1 MKKLIRGERYNQE
14 IAMHTG
20 YHLEITATETAY
32 LVSGE
37 DGFGRRDDSTY
48 RAEAFCSRWS
58 KVYRGFEEVSLVTG
72 RISATCK

>member
-37 DGFGRRDDSTY
+37 DGFGGRDDSTY
-48 RAEAFCSRWS
+48 RR
-58 KVYRGFEEVSLVTG
+58 KVARHPSMRDKY
-72 RISATCK
+72 C

>member
-20 YHLEITATETAY
+20 YHLEITAMETAY

-48 RAEAFCSRWS
+48 IS
-58 KVYRGFEEVSLVTG
+58 KQ
-72 RISATCK
+72 KPQ

>member
-37 DGFGRRDDSTY
+37 DGFGRRDV
-48 RAEAFCSRWS
+48 RAVQRFQNC
-58 KVYRGFEEVSLVTG
+58 VG
-72 RISATCK
+72 